1 MIHRKG
7 RRWAVGVEARAGGWV
22 VSLEQAWVDS
32 CPLCLLATELGLQRR
47 DYLCVYLSTGLF
59 LSFFFCALFFF
70 LNHDL
75 FEMDSVVYFQDLE
88 LLELLWPQ
96 LQFYVFL

>member
-1 MIHRKG
+1 M
-7 RRWAVGVEARAGGWV
+7 
-22 VSLEQAWVDS
+22 
-32 CPLCLLATELGLQRR
+32 C
-47 DYLCVYLSTGLF
+47 LSTGLF

-75 FEMDSVVYFQDLE
+75 FEMGSVVYFQDLE

-96 LQFYVFL
+96 LQFYMSFCD

>member
-1 MIHRKG
+1 M
-7 RRWAVGVEARAGGWV
+7 GGQLP
-22 VSLEQAWVDS
+22 SL
-32 CPLCLLATELGLQRR
+32 CILATELVCKES
-47 DYLCVYLSTGLF
+47 YLCVCLSTGAF
-59 LSFFFCALFFF
+59 SFFLLLCFVLF

-75 FEMDSVVYFQDLE
+75 FEMGSVVYLQDLE